1 MSIKEG
7 GASFSRSRTSLVGA
21 NVGKTSEVTAL

>member
-1 MSIKEG
+1 MSIKE
-7 GASFSRSRTSLVGA
+7 GASFSRSRTSLVGT